1 MLTNICV
8 YVCIYIL
15 QKYSEDANQKRIQK
29 LKALRDRANSND
41 SVKSNEDNNEHQV
54 FDQFTY
60 RSNTTT
66 NRKSTKLNATY
77 YKYTSFTNNNLKYTD
92 IMTFRIFIDTDIYF
106 MDKNYIFV
114 GLRKSA
120 VERILKDTQK

>member
-1 MLTNICV
+1 M
-8 YVCIYIL
+8 YIYIIYCIL

-41 SVKSNEDNNEHQV
+41 IVKSNEDNNEHQV

-66 NRKSTKLNATY
+66 NRKSTKLDATY
-77 YKYTSFTNNNLKYTD
+77 YKCTSFTNNNLIHQYPD
-92 IMTFRIFIDTDIYF
+92 ISYL
-106 MDKNYIFV
+106 

>member
-1 MLTNICV
+1 MNFLKRSPFFFLLTNICV

-66 NRKSTKLNATY
+66 NRKSTKLDATHI
-77 YKYTSFTNNNLKYTD
+77 TNVLLLLT
-92 IMTFRIFIDTDIYF
+92 IT
-106 MDKNYIFV
+106 
-114 GLRKSA
+114 
-120 VERILKDTQK
+120 

>member
-1 MLTNICV
+1 MNFLKWSPFFLLTSICV
-8 YVCIYIL
+8 YVCIYIIYCIL

-66 NRKSTKLNATY
+66 NRKSTKLDATY
-77 YKYTSFTNNNLKYTD
+77 ITNVLLLLT
-92 IMTFRIFIDTDIYF
+92 IT
-106 MDKNYIFV
+106 
-114 GLRKSA
+114 
-120 VERILKDTQK
+120 

>member
-1 MLTNICV
+1 MISFFFLLTNICV
-8 YVCIYIL
+8 YVCIYIIYCIL

-66 NRKSTKLNATY
+66 NRKSTKLIATY
-77 YKYTSFTNNNLKYTD
+77 YKCTLLLLTIT
-92 IMTFRIFIDTDIYF
+92 
-106 MDKNYIFV
+106 
-114 GLRKSA
+114 
-120 VERILKDTQK
+120 

>member
-8 YVCIYIL
+8 YVCIYIIYCIL

-41 SVKSNEDNNEHQV
+41 IVKSNEDNNEHQV

-66 NRKSTKLNATY
+66 NRKSTKLDATY
-77 YKYTSFTNNNLKYTD
+77 ITNVLLLLT
-92 IMTFRIFIDTDIYF
+92 IT
-106 MDKNYIFV
+106 
-114 GLRKSA
+114 
-120 VERILKDTQK
+120 